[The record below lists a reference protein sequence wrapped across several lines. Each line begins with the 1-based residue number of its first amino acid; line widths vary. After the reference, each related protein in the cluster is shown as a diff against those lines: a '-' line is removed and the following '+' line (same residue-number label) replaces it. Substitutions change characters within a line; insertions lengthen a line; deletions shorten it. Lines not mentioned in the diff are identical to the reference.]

1 MEAQKRVN
9 DLIVIAGHLA
19 TLLERENL
27 ALRARRMVE
36 VGDTLS
42 EKNALVRA
50 FESRVEGLAEQADD
64 LTQVD
69 PDLRERLA
77 GIGVK
82 VNRLID
88 ENARLLKIAIEANR
102 RVMDSV
108 AEAVKSSRPGASTYS
123 ANGAVENGRHGVR
136 NVSISV
142 DQTL

>member
-1 MEAQKRVN
+1 MEARKRVD
-9 DLIVIAGHLA
+9 DLIVISGHLA
-19 TLLERENL
+19 TLLERENQ
-27 ALRARRMVE
+27 ALRARRMAE
-36 VGDTLS
+36 LGDTLS
-42 EKNALVRA
+42 EKNVLLRA

-64 LTQVD
+64 LAQVD

-108 AEAVKSSRPGASTYS
+108 AEAVKSCRPGAGTYS
-123 ANGAVENGRHGVR
+123 AKGAVESSRRGVR

-142 DQTL
+142 DRTL